1 MQSHREGLITV
12 LSLDGRFDAHNA
24 PEVVEWL
31 EKHIETNAA
40 QLVINLAG
48 VKFIDSTALAALVKG
63 IKRCRQL
70 GGDLRLCGLQKPVQ
84 IIFELT
90 RLDKAFFIFADEKA
104 AVGSFEA

>member
-1 MQSHREGLITV
+1 MQSRREGLISV

-31 EKHIETNAA
+31 EKHIDADAA
-40 QLVINLAG
+40 QLVINLTE

-63 IKRCRQL
+63 IKRCRQY

-90 RLDKAFFIFADEKA
+90 RLDKAISIFADEKA
-104 AVGSFEA
+104 ALGSFEA

>member
-1 MQSHREGLITV
+1 MQSRREGLITV

-31 EKHIETNAA
+31 EKNIEANAA
-40 QLVINLAG
+40 QLVINLAE

-90 RLDKAFFIFADEKA
+90 RLDKAFYIYADEKA

>member
-1 MQSHREGLITV
+1 MQSRREGLITV

-31 EKHIETNAA
+31 EKNIEANAA
-40 QLVINLAG
+40 QLVINLTE

-84 IIFELT
+84 IVFELT
-90 RLDKAFFIFADEKA
+90 RLDKAFYIFADERA
-104 AVGSFEA
+104 AVGSFDA

>member
-1 MQSHREGLITV
+1 MQSRREGLITV

-31 EKHIETNAA
+31 EKNIEPNAA
-40 QLVINLAG
+40 QLVINLAE

-90 RLDKAFFIFADEKA
+90 RLDKAFYIFADEKA
-104 AVGSFEA
+104 ALASFEA